1 MKGKPMSQTQSAQT
15 GARPSF
21 RVYLVQDGVGDDAK
35 ASWTE
40 IGAIW
45 PHKDGQGGSLSLKAT
60 PMELLQGK
68 GRIVYRAAKEKASS

>member
-1 MKGKPMSQTQSAQT
+1 MKGKPMSQKQSAPT
-15 GARPSF
+15 GAKPSF
-21 RVYLVQDGVGDDAK
+21 RVYLVQDGVSGDAK

-45 PHKDGQGGSLSLKAT
+45 PHKDGKGGNLNLKAT

-68 GRIVYRAAKEKASS
+68 GRIVYRTAKEKASS

>member
-1 MKGKPMSQTQSAQT
+1 MTNQETQNPAT
-15 GARPSF
+15 GAKPSH
-21 RVYLVQDGVGDDAK
+21 RVYLVQDPQNEDAK

-45 PHKDGQGGSLSLKAT
+45 PHKDGQGGSLNFTVT

-68 GRIVYRAAKEKASS
+68 GRIVYRTIKDKAA